1 MTPRAPSDPWIA
13 SARGLRGAWPGVLVG
28 EAAAVHRARV
38 ATRRLREAL
47 PVLEGEKRGVK
58 RLRRDLRVLTR
69 ALGPV
74 RELDVTLGLVVRMLH
89 DEPALEKAL
98 EAIRVKLMERRHR
111 RRARLLREMDEVDI
125 AGLLARIRALSP
137 PGARPAAPK
146 TPLDRDQIR
155 RRMIDRAER
164 VAKAVDRAGALYAP
178 EALHDVRIAVKKL
191 RYAVE
196 LGRARRI
203 RGAARAAAGLRRF
216 QDLLGEWHD
225 WQMFSAHAS
234 RVQGAMAVDD
244 EQLADFTALASRV
257 EDRCRALH
265 AEFMA
270 TRGDLLALT
279 AAIAEPP
286 AVAGHINHK

>member
-1 MTPRAPSDPWIA
+1 MTPPTPSDPWIA
-13 SARGLRGAWPGVLVG
+13 SARGLREAWPGVLVG

-98 EAIRVKLMERRHR
+98 EAMRVKLMERRHR

-137 PGARPAAPK
+137 PGARPAALK

-286 AVAGHINHK
+286 AVAGQIHHK